1 MAEEL
6 ITWAESEGLSK
17 KLLAEAKEFDESML
31 NVVATMQ
38 GLYFMCYTGTELGGT
53 LWKAPEPSIIYIGRA
68 GKDSPRHWLNNT
80 CISTVRRSIAAMLA
94 NSLML
99 TAIPNSAD
107 VTEADRC
114 ANYALTG
121 ESEEKLTAWM
131 KQNIKMAFLEVPPEK
146 LDATYRSLINYNTPK
161 LNFQDNPN
169 NTFGQQIKS
178 YRKLLIDMASNYDMN
193 K

>member
-6 ITWAESEGLSK
+6 ITWAESEAISK
-17 KLLAEAKEFDESML
+17 DLIAKAEVFNESML
-31 NVVATMQ
+31 DVFSTMQ

-53 LWKAPEPSIIYIGRA
+53 LWKAPEPAIIYIGRI

-80 CISTVRRSIAAMLA
+80 GISTVRRSLAAMLA
-94 NSLML
+94 NSLQL
-99 TAIPNSAD
+99 TAVPNSAD
-107 VTEADRC
+107 VDQADRC
-114 ANYALTG
+114 ANYALAD

-131 KQNIKMAFLEVPPEK
+131 KENVRMAFWELPEDEI
-146 LDATYRSLINYNTPK
+146 DASYHALINYNTPK

-178 YRKLLIDMASNYDMN
+178 YRKLLIDMASNYDLE